1 MERDGRP
8 DTDDQ
13 PWATLKATRLPQ
25 YRRFRRNT
33 ILATTLVAVV
43 PLVILTALNYWQD
56 REAYYVEHR
65 FATSEILSNAKRN
78 LEFLIEERRSA
89 LALLVRE
96 QAYEE
101 LSSDSVLAVTLQNL
115 EDSFGGF
122 VDLGLIDSSGKQRFY
137 AGPYDL
143 KGDVYDRESWFH
155 EVAFRGGYVSDVFL
169 GHRNFPHFVIALK
182 QVLEPGD
189 FFLVRATIDMDLIH
203 RQVYWLNLDRSTDVF
218 IINQNGILQTE
229 SAFYGAALDTV
240 QMTVPPSPR
249 RRELIDATQNDEGF
263 LVTGYA
269 FIDGTPFV
277 LIVIKKLQSPMRHW
291 LGHRSDVLW
300 FLLLSVAMILT
311 VVIYGA
317 GRTAKRLREA
327 DQRRTQVL
335 HELEYTN
342 KMATIGRMAA
352 GVAHEIN
359 NPMAIINENAG
370 LMKDLIESS
379 DAYPHREKMLRLIGS
394 IAHSVDR
401 CSRVTH
407 RLLGFAR
414 RIDKGHEQID
424 LRELIEE
431 VAGFQS
437 TEISHRGIELK
448 YDIEPD
454 LPRVE
459 CDRSELQQV
468 FLNIINNAVV
478 AVPDHGR
485 IDISGAAR
493 ADGSVVIAISDNGEG
508 ISEENLE
515 YVFEPFFSTKG
526 EFGTGLGLSITHNIV
541 EGLGGEIH
549 VQSVLGEGT
558 RFTVILPPTPP
569 GQRG

>member
-1 MERDGRP
+1 MERDRRG
-8 DTDDQ
+8 DADGQ
-13 PWATLKATRLPQ
+13 PWASFKATRLPQ

-43 PLVILTALNYWQD
+43 PLIILTAINFWQD
-56 REAYYVEHR
+56 RETFYIEHR

-89 LALLVRE
+89 LELLVR
-96 QAYEE
+96 QHAYPEI
-101 LSSDSVLAVTLQNL
+101 SSDAVLAVTLQNL

-122 VDLGLIDSSGKQRFY
+122 VDLGLIDSIGKQRFY

-143 KGDVYDRESWFH
+143 KGDVYDKESWFH
-155 EVAFRGGYVSDVFL
+155 EVAFRGGHVSDVFM
-169 GHRNFPHFVIALK
+169 GHRDFPHFVIALK
-182 QVLEPGD
+182 QGLESGD
-189 FFLVRATIDMDLIH
+189 FYIVRATIDMDIIH
-203 RQVYWLNLDRSTDVF
+203 RQVYSSHLDRSTDVF
-218 IINQNGILQTE
+218 IINQDGILQTE
-229 SAFYGAALDTV
+229 SMFYGGILDSV
-240 QMTVPPSPR
+240 AIEIPPGPR
-249 RRELIDATQNDEGF
+249 QREMIEVGQGDGGP

-277 LIVIKKLQSPMRHW
+277 LIVMKKLQSPLRHW
-291 LGHRSDVLW
+291 LEHRSDVLW
-300 FLLLSVAMILT
+300 FLLVSVALILT
-311 VVIYGA
+311 VVIYGS

-370 LMKDLIESS
+370 LMKDVIESS
-379 DAYPHREKMLRLIGS
+379 DVYPNREKILRLIDS
-394 IAHSVDR
+394 ILHSVDR

-414 RIDKGHEQID
+414 RIDKGHEHVD
-424 LRELIEE
+424 LPELIEE
-431 VAGFQS
+431 VAGFQA
-437 TEISHRGIELK
+437 TEISHRGIELE
-448 YDIEPD
+448 YDIEPN
-454 LPRVE
+454 LPRIE

-468 FLNIINNAVV
+468 FLNILSNAVA

-493 ADGSVVIAISDNGEG
+493 PDGSVVIAISDNGEG
-508 ISEENLE
+508 ISEENLAH
-515 YVFEPFFSTKG
+515 VFEPFFSTKG

-549 VQSVLGEGT
+549 VQSVLGQGT
-558 RFTVILPPTPP
+558 RFTVILPPRPSP
-569 GQRG
+569 RG